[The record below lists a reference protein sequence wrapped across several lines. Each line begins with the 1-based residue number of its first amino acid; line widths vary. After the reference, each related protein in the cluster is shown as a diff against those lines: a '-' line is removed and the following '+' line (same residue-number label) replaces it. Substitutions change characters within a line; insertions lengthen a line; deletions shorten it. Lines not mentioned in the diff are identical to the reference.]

1 MNTTHTTASALAPS
15 RRLGSTQHST
25 LAWFP
30 LLALVCVIAAPG
42 LARLRGQSI
51 DGLALDAPAL
61 PEPRARCQAPVEV
74 SGQRAI
80 AAERAATDKVARYP
94 FMPGEGLRA
103 LELFSEAENCALA
116 AGDRAGAT
124 RAKARS
130 QVFHQR
136 LSAEYRD
143 RLTRYRRARVSERP
157 RQALSE
163 VVFLLEL
170 FSRHDGPFPV
180 QLRRVRLELE
190 AELTKEKMR

>member
-1 MNTTHTTASALAPS
+1 MHKTHATAPVLAPS
-15 RRLGSTQHST
+15 RQLARNQHSA

-30 LLALVCVIAAPG
+30 LLALVCVIAASG
-42 LARLRGQSI
+42 LARMRTEPT
-51 DGLALDAPAL
+51 DPLALDAPAL
-61 PEPRARCQAPVEV
+61 PEPRARCQAPLEV

-80 AAERAATDKVARYP
+80 AAERAAADKVARYP
-94 FMPGEGLRA
+94 FVPGEGLRA
-103 LELFSEAENCALA
+103 IGLFSEAENCAML
-116 AGDRAGAT
+116 AGDRAGAA

-143 RLTRYRRARVSERP
+143 RLTRYRRARVSQRP
-157 RQALSE
+157 RQAVSE

-170 FSRHDGPFPV
+170 FSAHDGPFPV

-190 AELTKEKMR
+190 AELTKEKKR